1 MDDLKSAGRT
11 QPLSLW
17 RHSAYLSLR
26 LWTTS
31 TYPRIAALFN
41 GRDHTSVVHGVQEAT
56 KILCADIEPV
66 ADLLERHGVLKKYQK
81 EKDLILE
88 SFNMVAWAV
97 ERRRNENC
105 SKPEIAAQ
113 LMKLTDK
120 GLIVFEEDMERGH
133 KDNNILVRV
142 KSGAM
147 LIR

>member
-1 MDDLKSAGRT
+1 
-11 QPLSLW
+11 
-17 RHSAYLSLR
+17 
-26 LWTTS
+26 
-31 TYPRIAALFN
+31 
-41 GRDHTSVVHGVQEAT
+41 
-56 KILCADIEPV
+56 
-66 ADLLERHGVLKKYQK
+66 
-81 EKDLILE
+81 
-88 SFNMVAWAV
+88 MVAWAV

-133 KDNNILVRV
+133 KNNNILVRV